1 MGAHTTLVSQEERQ
15 QLGVVVK
22 EEHSEQYKSWKQVRA
37 LYSWPYVV
45 SLYLNV
51 LSILAQKSY
60 KAIKNNKQFFEETV
74 VYWEPKNAEHEIYN
88 QFSEKKF
95 REILKDHIE

>member
-37 LYSWPYVV
+37 HYIADYVV
-45 SLYLNV
+45 SLYLMFSQFLHRSRIKQSRITSSFLRRQLFTGSLRMPNMK
-51 LSILAQKSY
+51 SIINSAKRS
-60 KAIKNNKQFFEETV
+60 
-74 VYWEPKNAEHEIYN
+74 
-88 QFSEKKF
+88 SEKSLRTK
-95 REILKDHIE
+95 